1 MTSTKM
7 DGASATSISFLFRS
21 TTFQF
26 LMDNIICM
34 VNMSINDGKCLICGP
49 QNFHHLYC
57 LPLHSAILL
66 MFIGS
71 WPMKH
76 ILGYDTKF

>member
-1 MTSTKM
+1 M
-7 DGASATSISFLFRS
+7 
-21 TTFQF
+21 
-26 LMDNIICM
+26 CM
-34 VNMSINDGKCLICGP
+34 VNMLINDGKYLICGP
-49 QNFHHLYC
+49 QNFHHVYY

-76 ILGYDTKF
+76 ILGYDIKF